1 MLMVPSRKKSKLV
14 FHNGSFKKKSLN
26 LYFIMVPSR
35 KKSKLVF
42 HNGSFKKKSIKV
54 WYSKAQELKCHG
66 LHKLIASALPWG
78 FYRGLD
84 GEL

>member
-1 MLMVPSRKKSKLV
+1 MVPSRKKSKLV
-14 FHNGSFKKKSLN
+14 LHNGSFK
-26 LYFIMVPSR
+26 

-66 LHKLIASALPWG
+66 LHKLVASALPWG